1 MIELYMSKGI
11 PEDDAR
17 EIVDIISKDPK
28 VFVDFMMVEELGIL
42 PEEEDA
48 SAWRHGNLLL

>member
-1 MIELYMSKGI
+1 MSKGI